1 LIDIEVE
8 DAAWTAALPEAE
20 EFVRVAAEAVFRSSP
35 VAQTTGEGD
44 HEVVEG
50 AQGLRLNASGFAPP
64 PSASPPPPPS
74 SPRQGRTWNV
84 TILLTD
90 DDSVRELN
98 AQFRG
103 KDSATNVLSFP
114 APPNPEDHLGDVAL
128 AYGVCAREA
137 AEQGKPLSHHL
148 QHLTIHGVLH
158 LLGYD
163 HIGDDEAEVMEGL
176 ERAVLAGLGVPDPY
190 AAGEG
195 EHERPRLF

>member
-1 LIDIEVE
+1 VIDIEVE
-8 DAAWTAALPEAE
+8 DAAWTDALPDAE
-20 EFVRVAAEAVFRSSP
+20 TLVRVAAEAALARED
-35 VAQTTGEGD
+35 VAGG
-44 HEVVEG
+44 
-50 AQGLRLNASGFAPP
+50 
-64 PSASPPPPPS
+64 
-74 SPRQGRTWNV
+74 V
-84 TILLTD
+84 TLLLTD
-90 DDSVRELN
+90 DESVRELN
-98 AQFRG
+98 AQFRE
-103 KDSATNVLSFP
+103 KDTATNVLSFP

-163 HIGDDEAEVMEGL
+163 HIGDDEAETMEGL

-195 EHERPRLF
+195 EHERPRTS